1 MSKASKHGAL
11 SAEKSVRLTH
21 AQEDL
26 LLRASAL
33 LGVKQSDFIRE
44 AILSRC
50 ASVLAQHGNLQD
62 DFPDIIGAV
71 ASERSPGARNLKEV
85 FADDQVER
93 LLHQRRILK

>member
-1 MSKASKHGAL
+1 MAKASKHGAL

-26 LLRASAL
+26 LLRAAAL

-62 DFPDIIGAV
+62 DFPDIIGVVGSDRA
-71 ASERSPGARNLKEV
+71 PGARNVKDV
-85 FADDQVER
+85 FAADQAER
-93 LLHQRRILK
+93 LQRRRNLQ